1 MSSGSSA
8 STEIIESRD
17 QMNSSNGNSCGPTV
31 LETKLTLRDKS
42 TTLKLSS
49 KISVSKSED
58 SAGVLVS
65 YLCKKKRYGCLVI
78 LIVKKWTYEGPE
90 TVTLSHYSIKV
101 RRLSDVKMLKHILK
115 STKLLVRLFYK
126 QYWKN

>member
-58 SAGVLVS
+58 LFVATKTNDYFIPLFEKICEK
-65 YLCKKKRYGCLVI
+65 LC
-78 LIVKKWTYEGPE
+78 
-90 TVTLSHYSIKV
+90 S
-101 RRLSDVKMLKHILK
+101 K
-115 STKLLVRLFYK
+115 SKL
-126 QYWKN
+126 N

>member
-58 SAGVLVS
+58 LFVATKTNDSFIPLFKKFCEK
-65 YLCKKKRYGCLVI
+65 LC
-78 LIVKKWTYEGPE
+78 
-90 TVTLSHYSIKV
+90 S
-101 RRLSDVKMLKHILK
+101 K
-115 STKLLVRLFYK
+115 SKL
-126 QYWKN
+126 N